1 MAKVF
6 RPYDP
11 EQQFL
16 LPPSL
21 DDWLPQ
27 EHPARF
33 VSELLDR
40 LDLSAI
46 TTPYEKE
53 ERGYPPYHPVM
64 MTKVIFYGYVAG
76 VYSSRRIAKALE
88 TDVAF
93 RWLAAQNRP
102 DHRTICLFRK
112 THRVALCGL
121 FQQVLDA
128 CVRMKLV
135 KLGTVAIDGSRI
147 KANASK
153 HKAMSAKRMREK
165 RDDLS
170 RQVQEWLDRSDRE
183 DDDEDKRYGASR
195 RGDEMPEHLASKQ
208 KRLEKIDEAL
218 RELEREAEQAAREAG
233 KDPAEAKVPDKAQK
247 NFTDPESKILKASDG
262 FIQGY
267 NAQIAVD
274 AAHQVIVACDVVPH
288 GNDQLNFL
296 LMIDRVL
303 ESVGQPPA
311 HTIADNGYFS
321 EAGIWGATARG
332 TEPLIAAGRT
342 RHGELPIAQRGRIP
356 ANLTAK
362 ERMRR
367 KLSTKRAHAIYALR
381 KTIVEP
387 VFGQMKAARGFRQ
400 FLMRGLKAVR
410 AEWALVCTAHNI
422 LKLWRASAQPAIS

>member
-33 VSELLDR
+33 VNELLDR
-40 LDLSAI
+40 LDLTAI
-46 TTPYEKE
+46 TAPYEKE

-64 MTKVIFYGYVAG
+64 MTKIILYGYVAG

-102 DHRTICLFRK
+102 DHRTVCLFRK
-112 THRVALCGL
+112 THRLALCGL

-128 CVRMKLV
+128 CVKMKLV

-147 KANASK
+147 KASASK
-153 HKAMSAKRMREK
+153 HKAMSAKRMKEK
-165 RDDLS
+165 RDELT
-170 RQVQEWLDRSDRE
+170 RQVEEWLNRSDRE
-183 DDDEDKRYGASR
+183 DDDDDKRFGAGR

-208 KRLEKIDEAL
+208 KRLEKIEEAL
-218 RELEREAEQAAREAG
+218 RELEREADQEARESG
-233 KDPAEAKVPDKAQK
+233 KDPAEARVPDKAQK

-274 AAHQVIVACDVVPH
+274 AEHQIIVARDVVPH
-288 GNDQLNFL
+288 GNDQLNL
-296 LMIDRVL
+296 APMVDRIVEGL
-303 ESVGQPPA
+303 GQPPA

-321 EAGIWGATARG
+321 EAGIWLATARG

-342 RHGELPIAQRGRIP
+342 KHGEQPVPVRGRMP
-356 ANLTAK
+356 ENLTAK
-362 ERMRR
+362 QRMKR
-367 KLSTKRAHAIYALR
+367 KLSTKRGHALYALR

-410 AEWALVCTAHNI
+410 AEWDLVCTAHNI
-422 LKLWRASAQPAIS
+422 LKMWRAGVKLATG